1 MKETLQIWK
10 DALTSQ
16 RAGRHEE
23 AVTTYS
29 TIDSPS
35 ARIYYNIACAC
46 LNMDQEKNAIENF
59 TKAVQTDQLLAI
71 AYFQRGTIYLKSKSI
86 IKSLSDLKASRDLLR
101 GNTYID
107 YRPLGLH
114 VLLNLYQILHNLAL
128 VHLLDNDD
136 VTGRLLLAEAMHEA
150 DDIQKKRVRQ
160 TFELLKAGKRD
171 DLTPITV
178 SVDRFF
184 SPPNDV
190 TKTLTNPNTP
200 KIARAKVVTATD
212 TDDMEKSFNF
222 SKKAREIKAAQ
233 ENSST
238 STDRFKPRSPLS
250 PRNWAPFNIR
260 RKFAK
265 QKTSSNEAT
274 VTSEPIRGCKSLSD
288 LGSLANASDDV
299 SEQSE
304 NKIEFKGARYANYS
318 NWRLSVPEIAQTLS
332 ADDVSKLSQ
341 MSSKPGR
348 KKSSPFAGVRRLLQ
362 KKTNSRKSETIETHP
377 SAISG
382 SRSMSDITSLSQ
394 SSLDVFNFS
403 SSSEDE
409 EALTSALKANFFL
422 SSSLDGILS
431 LHHPSQTQ
439 TSEPLD
445 LDLTTPVFEPQESIE
460 LHCGDSADSRNT
472 KFQSLTNQDSPLSSK
487 QTAIHEVPS
496 IVITDDKIDDV
507 TRSEPTTGKDVTA
520 KRRSR
525 PPPPSYPPP
534 PLPPAVAARMSE

>member
-1 MKETLQIWK
+1 MGLNDRVLLQRYPWCQTMKETLQIWK

-128 VHLLDNDD
+128 
-136 VTGRLLLAEAMHEA
+136 
-150 DDIQKKRVRQ
+150 
-160 TFELLKAGKRD
+160 AGKRD